1 MPRIASLA
9 LWIGAATLA
18 LSMGLR
24 QSLSLFLPPMTAGD
38 GVSATAFGLAMA
50 LQNLVWGLAQPVI
63 GAAADRM
70 GARPVLFAA
79 ALTYAG
85 GLLLAALAQ
94 DVTLGLLL
102 GAGALVGLGV
112 AGTAFGV
119 VLGLVARNTPPERR
133 SWALGLVSAAGSLGT
148 MVLAP
153 LGQVLLEAFGWRG
166 AMLAFAGVALTMGLL
181 AMAIGRAGDAS
192 APDGAGGGQTTEAA
206 LREALSHRGFLCL
219 ALAFFA
225 CGFQLVFIGT
235 HLPRYLAIC
244 GLPPAV
250 GAWALALI
258 GLFNAV
264 GSLGA
269 GWLGQRYDKS
279 KLLAG
284 TYALRTL
291 AVAIYLLV
299 PVSPASTLV
308 FAAAMGTL
316 WLSVA
321 PLVSGLIGGLFGL
334 RHFNLLFGVVF
345 LSHQM
350 GSFAGAWAGGAILDA
365 TGSYLPAWWLL
376 VAVGAVAMVV
386 QWLMDQR
393 PPRQFAAA
401 GAM

>member
-1 MPRIASLA
+1 MPRTASLA
-9 LWIGAATLA
+9 LWIGAAILA

-24 QSLSLFLPPMTAGD
+24 QSLGLFLPPMAAGEAL
-38 GVSATAFGLAMA
+38 SASAFGLAMA
-50 LQNLVWGLAQPVI
+50 LQNLVWGVAQPAI
-63 GAAADRM
+63 GAAADRL
-70 GARPVLFAA
+70 GARPVLVAA
-79 ALTYAG
+79 ALVYAA
-85 GLLLAALAQ
+85 GLLLAAAAPDATFGMLW
-94 DVTLGLLL
+94 

-119 VLGLVARNTPPERR
+119 VLGLVARNAPPERR
-133 SWALGLVSAAGSLGT
+133 SWALGIVSAAGSLGT
-148 MVLAP
+148 MLLAP
-153 LGQVLLEAFGWRG
+153 VGQALLDSAGWRS
-166 AMLAFAGVALTMGLL
+166 AMLAFAGLALTMGLL
-181 AMAIGRAGDAS
+181 ALAIGRTEDRLPAAGD
-192 APDGAGGGQTTEAA
+192 DGGRTTAAA

-219 ALAFFA
+219 TLAFFA

-264 GSLGA
+264 GSLAA
-269 GWLGQRYDKS
+269 GWLGQHYDKS

-284 TYALRTL
+284 IYALRSL
-291 AVAIYLLV
+291 AVAIYLLT

-308 FAAAMGTL
+308 FAASMGTL

-345 LSHQM
+345 LSHQV
-350 GSFAGAWAGGAILDA
+350 GSFAGAWFGGAILDGY
-365 TGSYLPAWWLL
+365 GSYLPAWWLL
-376 VAVGAVAMVV
+376 VAVGAVAVV
-386 QWLMDQR
+386 LQWSMDPR
-393 PPRQFAAA
+393 PPRRAAA
-401 GAM
+401 AT